1 MTTTQQIRHLYGR
14 AGFGWSPKEWTLA
27 KTASLSDALER
38 LFAPNQ
44 IQVLQ
49 TPPIAQVSR
58 NMNGEQKKEVRTLQ
72 RKSLNKQKAAWIG
85 RMANPQENTLLER
98 MSLFWHGHFACIS
111 QRPLLAVQ
119 QINTIRQHALGSFR
133 HLLLAIAK
141 DAAMIRFLNN
151 QQNRKENPNE
161 NFAREVLELFTI
173 GRGNYTEQ
181 DIKEAA
187 RAFTG
192 WASNNRGEFVFR
204 KWAHDE
210 GDKTFFGKTGN
221 WNGDDIIDL
230 ILERKETALFLT
242 RKIYRYFI
250 NPKVDEDRVYQL
262 AKSFYQSNYDIGNL
276 MRQIFESE
284 WFYATENIGVKIKSP
299 VDLMTGIIRTL
310 DADFPSPSPLIR
322 LQRLL
327 GQELFNPPN
336 VAGWKGN
343 QNWIDHATLMMRL
356 NVANHFVSLSRKEQ
370 GKYRTEAVEEMM
382 QEMKQENFSNEGK
395 VYLTFEP
402 IVKALADKD
411 ADEIFEELSE
421 YLLSTKPSLL
431 RNDIEPFV
439 LKKSRSQYVQSMMLR
454 LMSLPEYQMC

>member
-1 MTTTQQIRHLYGR
+1 MTTTQQIKHLYGR
-14 AGFGWSPKEWTLA
+14 AGFGMSPKEWKFA

-49 TPPIAQVSR
+49 APQMAQISR
-58 NMNGEQKKEVRTLQ
+58 GMTGEQKKDVRQLQ
-72 RKSLNKQKAAWIG
+72 KQSLNKQKIRWIA
-85 RMANPQENTLLER
+85 RMANPQENTFLER

-111 QRPLLAVQ
+111 KRPRLAVQ
-119 QINTIRQHALGSFR
+119 QLNIIREHALGSFR
-133 HLLLAIAK
+133 HLLLAISK

-151 QQNRKENPNE
+151 QQNKKESPNE

-221 WNGDDIIDL
+221 WNGDDIIDF
-230 ILERKETALFLT
+230 ILEKKETALFLT
-242 RKIYRYFI
+242 RKIYRYFV
-250 NPKVDEDRVYQL
+250 NPKVDEDRIYQL
-262 AKSFYQSNYDIGNL
+262 AKSFYESNYDIGSL
-276 MRQIFESE
+276 MRQIFQSQ
-284 WFYATENIGVKIKSP
+284 WFYAPENIGVKIKSP
-299 VDLMTGIIRTL
+299 VDLITGVIRTL
-310 DADFPSPSPLIR
+310 DVEFPSPTPLIR

-356 NVANHFVSLSRKEQ
+356 NMANHFVSLSQKDKAKHQ
-370 GKYRTEAVEEMM
+370 TETVEEMM

-395 VYLTFEP
+395 VHLTFEP
-402 IVKALADKD
+402 IVNNLEDKS
-411 ADEIFEELSE
+411 ADEIFEELSA
-421 YLLSTKPSLL
+421 YLLQTKPSLS
-431 RNDIEPFV
+431 RQEVEPFV
-439 LKKSRSQYVQSMMLR
+439 LKNSRAQYVQSMILR